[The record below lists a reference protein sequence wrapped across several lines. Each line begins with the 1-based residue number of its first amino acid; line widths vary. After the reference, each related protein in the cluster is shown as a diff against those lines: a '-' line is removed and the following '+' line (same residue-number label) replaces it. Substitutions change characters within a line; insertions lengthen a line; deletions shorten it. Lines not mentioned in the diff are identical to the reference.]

1 MPFLTFK
8 FFFAVLPL
16 LILGY
21 ILGTLLIAAYQGW
34 SVNPVYM
41 VLNALGIL
49 IGIWNFREKYLLG

>member
-21 ILGTLLIAAYQGW
+21 ILGTLLIAFFEGW
-34 SVNPVYM
+34 HVNPLY
-41 VLNALGIL
+41 LALDGVGIIIAL
-49 IGIWNFREKYLLG
+49 MNVREKYLIG

>member
-21 ILGTLLIAAYQGW
+21 ILGTLLIATFQGW
-34 SVNPVYM
+34 HVNPFIL
-41 VLNALGIL
+41 VLNAVGIL
-49 IGIWNFREKYLLG
+49 IGIWNFREKYFFS

>member
-34 SVNPVYM
+34 AVNPLIVA
-41 VLNALGIL
+41 LDALGIL
-49 IGIWNFREKYLLG
+49 IGIVNFREKYLIS